1 MIVGLQLAALELAQL
16 SRPPQEL
23 VIGLV
28 HDLINR
34 IDVKM
39 VGPALK
45 GNYFFSWTSSCSFAV
60 W

>member
-1 MIVGLQLAALELAQL
+1 MIVGLQLATLELAQL
-16 SRPPQEL
+16 FRPPQEL

-28 HDLINR
+28 HDLIDR

-45 GNYFFSWTSSCSFAV
+45 ESYFFSWTSSWSFAV